1 MAVGSGTV
9 EAPSRSW
16 TVRDGN
22 GSSRAIIRPPAKRL
36 RVEIYTRTRRVSG
49 TRRVYHS
56 TYKSHIRIISL
67 MSKAQYTHVQN

>member
-49 TRRVYHS
+49 RYRVPIGFIIP
-56 TYKSHIRIISL
+56 HIKAT
-67 MSKAQYTHVQN
+67 SK